1 MKAEQKINDGLSG
14 KYYFHSLYKNI
25 GAYIRSGE
33 IEGYSQDQFILV
45 YKIDSNKC
53 GYWLIINASEDDEM
67 FGGDFNG
74 GLLGIVTEGNKNEW
88 TGSFKIL
95 LETNPLLLDTEWEE
109 AELKDNEGTDEE
121 TDEDQMNV
129 DANWPYSATVKIFSS
144 EEEYRNYQNGQ
155 ND

>member
-33 IEGYSQDQFILV
+33 VEGYYNKVILV
-45 YKIDSNKC
+45 YKF
-53 GYWLIINASEDDEM
+53 GYWFITAASEDDEM

-74 GLLGIVTEGNKNEW
+74 GLLGIATEGNKNEW

-95 LETNPLLLDTEWEE
+95 LETNPLLLDTEWDE
-109 AELKDNEGTDEE
+109 AKWKDNKGTD
-121 TDEDQMNV
+121 DE
-129 DANWPYSATVKIFSS
+129 NWPYSATVKIFSS
-144 EEEYRNYQNGQ
+144 EDQYRNYQNGQ

>member
-74 GLLGIVTEGNKNEW
+74 GLLGIATEGNKNEW

-109 AELKDNEGTDEE
+109 AELKDNEGTDEDQM
-121 TDEDQMNV
+121 DED
-129 DANWPYSATVKIFSS
+129 DGWIYRATVKIFSS
-144 EEEYRNYQNGQ
+144 EDEYRNYQNGQ